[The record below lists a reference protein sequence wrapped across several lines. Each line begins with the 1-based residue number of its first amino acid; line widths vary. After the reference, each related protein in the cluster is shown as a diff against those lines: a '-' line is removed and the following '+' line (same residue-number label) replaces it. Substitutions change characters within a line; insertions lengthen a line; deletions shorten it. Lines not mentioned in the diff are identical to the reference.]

1 MSSKTFKYSYDN
13 NPEFRR
19 KHLDKM
25 MEKVKCNCGFVTT
38 RNNLTK
44 HKRSRNHLKRITS
57 GMNLKELKEL
67 KKHIENSVKK
77 LQL

>member
-1 MSSKTFKYSYDN
+1 
-13 NPEFRR
+13 
-19 KHLDKM
+19 M

-44 HKRSRNHLKRITS
+44 HKRSRNHLKRITG

-67 KKHIENSVKK
+67 KKHIENSVKE